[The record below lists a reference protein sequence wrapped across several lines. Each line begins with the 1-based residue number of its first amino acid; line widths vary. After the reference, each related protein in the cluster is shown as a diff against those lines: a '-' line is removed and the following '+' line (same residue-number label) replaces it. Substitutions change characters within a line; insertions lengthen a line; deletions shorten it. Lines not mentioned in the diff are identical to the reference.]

1 MVDLDEYLGR
11 GSRKRTKEKD
21 ASATRPSFVLNRPL
35 GRVRAT
41 REHRNANRRPGASP
55 SRRES
60 NEYDDFGAG
69 ATGGGGGGRG
79 GGGES
84 GASGGRLCTRGTNQ
98 PTDIR
103 SYIRGNIELWKEI

>member
-21 ASATRPSFVLNRPL
+21 ASATRPSFVLDRPL

-69 ATGGGGGGRG
+69 ATGGGEE
-79 GGGES
+79 GEEEEERAVPVVDDCVPA
-84 GASGGRLCTRGTNQ
+84 GQTNRR
-98 PTDIR
+98 T
-103 SYIRGNIELWKEI
+103 YVATYAVT